1 MQARRSRILDWW
13 TKQSRAYFGCLIK
26 CAPLSPLQ
34 LTPSHSRLINH
45 FQIQLFSIFFF
56 FYFIPQHISRHPH
69 LHCWE
74 WTAGGFMK
82 TFILLPQNEMWWH
95 NREKR
100 KKQKTD
106 IAGKLETR
114 CLHFFNHPL
123 MRGAALEIS
132 RLVFCG
138 SLKSVFFSSKLRIKK
153 QKWRKLLRVNI
164 PCCRWWL
171 FGNPCFYPAVDCER
185 QSLAAA
191 PVHPSISLFSPGFSA
206 SDREALQSPTVGRPP
221 LADRM
226 LGSGGATA
234 VIMWFC
240 AYGVQLQPNQ
250 LSATGSG
257 AFANNQGFFLCW
269 TQQHNSASSRIHAVS
284 YYVVFIKVSLLC
296 LSRVLPSLLCNLILR
311 LSCSVALL
319 PTEGSSF
326 SLTLTPPSPFQP
338 ACVLGWWMSAAHW
351 LERSGLLPPCLIRI
365 ITALCALFLSRI
377 TIQFNTL
384 TGYYHFTSFCSGSW
398 TRGESRARGGGQ
410 NTEPKQG

>member
-1 MQARRSRILDWW
+1 MSVSLW
-13 TKQSRAYFGCLIK
+13 
-26 CAPLSPLQ
+26 LQ
-34 LTPSHSRLINH
+34 LQSIHPSASFPLV
-45 FQIQLFSIFFF
+45 F
-56 FYFIPQHISRHPH
+56 
-69 LHCWE
+69 
-74 WTAGGFMK
+74 
-82 TFILLPQNEMWWH
+82 LPQT
-95 NREKR
+95 EKR
-100 KKQKTD
+100 YRVPQWDVLRSQT
-106 IAGKLETR
+106 ACWAQGERLQWL
-114 CLHFFNHPL
+114 CGFAL
-123 MRGAALEIS
+123 MVYNYSQINYPRQA
-132 RLVFCG
+132 V
-138 SLKSVFFSSKLRIKK
+138 V
-153 QKWRKLLRVNI
+153 LLQTIRV
-164 PCCRWWL
+164 
-171 FGNPCFYPAVDCER
+171 
-185 QSLAAA
+185 
-191 PVHPSISLFSPGFSA
+191 
-206 SDREALQSPTVGRPP
+206 
-221 LADRM
+221 
-226 LGSGGATA
+226 
-234 VIMWFC
+234 
-240 AYGVQLQPNQ
+240 
-250 LSATGSG
+250 
-257 AFANNQGFFLCW
+257 FFLCW

>member
-1 MQARRSRILDWW
+1 
-13 TKQSRAYFGCLIK
+13 
-26 CAPLSPLQ
+26 
-34 LTPSHSRLINH
+34 
-45 FQIQLFSIFFF
+45 
-56 FYFIPQHISRHPH
+56 
-69 LHCWE
+69 
-74 WTAGGFMK
+74 MK

-100 KKQKTD
+100 KKKKTD
-106 IAGKLETR
+106 IAGKLETA